1 MPTVRRRGGLAAGA
15 HVMLLAPRAALV
27 FLPRV
32 CVMAGPRE
40 LLPSHAEQPRSHTAG
55 GGQTL
60 DRQGMYVCMH
70 AGSLGD
76 VITTTPARVRVRSAA
91 AFSLLFFFPRR
102 CCVD

>member
-1 MPTVRRRGGLAAGA
+1 MF
-15 HVMLLAPRAALV
+15 LAPRAALV

-60 DRQGMYVCMH
+60 DRQGMYVCMYAR

-76 VITTTPARVRVRSAA
+76 VITTTPTRVSSRSLGSR
-91 AFSLLFFFPRR
+91 F
-102 CCVD
+102 